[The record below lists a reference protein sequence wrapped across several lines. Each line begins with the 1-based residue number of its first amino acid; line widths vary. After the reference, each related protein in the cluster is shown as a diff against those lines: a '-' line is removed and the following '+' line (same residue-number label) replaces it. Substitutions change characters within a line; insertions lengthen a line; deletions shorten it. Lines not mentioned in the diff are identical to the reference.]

1 MQIEI
6 ESNPSQERLEE
17 LGVPHW
23 PIWEK
28 ETSEFPWYYAEQ
40 ETCYVLA

>member
-6 ESNPSQERLEE
+6 ESNPSLERLEE

-28 ETSEFPWYYAEQ
+28 ETSEFP
-40 ETCYVLA
+40 